1 MSLESLAQT
10 RIRLIDNEPNE
21 LPKEVTRHS
30 NQQPARKKPTRPTR
44 CHPNTTSLYVTQV
57 QNRER

>member
-30 NQQPARKKPTRPTR
+30 NQQPARKKPTEADAVSPKTPRL
-44 CHPNTTSLYVTQV
+44 CM
-57 QNRER
+57 